1 LSTDCFDEESER
13 LFNDMNESLDGGL
26 LNLILVFFVIFF
38 IVEPN
43 MAYFLKKCFGKC
55 CKGCELKDKKKDK
68 KYKNKKRKGSNSSSD
83 FDDYK
88 KNKN

>member
-1 LSTDCFDEESER
+1 
-13 LFNDMNESLDGGL
+13 MNSSLDGGL
-26 LNLILVFFVIFF
+26 LNLILVFFVIFL

-55 CKGCELKDKKKDK
+55 CKGCELKDKKKEK
-68 KYKNKKRKGSNSSSD
+68 KYKKRKGSSSSSD